1 MLIYAQGI
9 DDSLIDDFL
18 PADNENSK
26 SFSSMEIDKKSHK
39 SGILGR
45 SFKREARPIIHLI
58 MNILDTVNQSA
69 KSDLKRAQNKGS
81 RYTR

>member
-1 MLIYAQGI
+1 MVIYSHAI

-26 SFSSMEIDKKSHK
+26 TFSSMEIDRKVAK
-39 SGILGR
+39 LGKG
-45 SFKREARPIIHLI
+45 FKREARPIIDLI
-58 MNILDTVNQSA
+58 MNILDTVNKSA
-69 KSDLKRAQNKGS
+69 KSDLKYLQNKNS